1 MRATAPWPRLER
13 WAGVGLLAVL
23 SGLPTP
29 ATATSATLAT
39 PAAADAPRASATLE
53 AVVVGLV
60 LNGAVVAD
68 SQVVHLQGTGR
79 AAVFWLPLEQARGW
93 RMDVRGRAVRNIEGV
108 VHAAFCDGRDRCVYD
123 DSSALLNL
131 VLQAQDLQ
139 PLRVEPARRTAQPL
153 TDPDAVGGWLNY
165 DVSAWHIGGPGLA
178 LQLDGRS
185 YTPHGQAALR
195 LDGIYSAG
203 RGRRTALAALW
214 QVDKPEAGWSAQFG
228 SVGVADTVFSANL
241 PLWGLHLGSNAR
253 LQPMLP
259 TTLRPLVVV
268 PAADRALRADV
279 FVDGLYRQTAEVAYG
294 PYSVEVQPTQPGRGQ
309 IDIVSTDARGVQT
322 RSSLPFYQATQLLA
336 PGVTEWSLDAGWL
349 QDRPQ
354 DQSQSPA
361 RRLGVVSAGLG
372 RALDRMATLH
382 LQALAGDRTLRVAAA
397 VDTAHPRWGLTSVS
411 VIAQRTPT
419 QPQGQAWIGLAQEYL
434 SRTGSV
440 GVRAERAVQG
450 CAGPGAGAASGFA
463 ADPLSD
469 PLSDRLQR
477 PCQRL
482 SATAGA
488 DIDARW
494 SVSAALQAQR
504 ESQGRRTA
512 LSALALRLQ
521 TGGNSQLSLSLQ
533 SLQLGA
539 VRSRQVQLS
548 WTLPLS
554 PHWQGQVGAQQR
566 SGADTGLNT
575 AAQWSMQTVAPAG
588 EAAAQRTQV
597 YGSVGAQP
605 NLGLR
610 HAVRAAQLDWRAEG
624 HADNAGHQA
633 SAGVSGAI
641 GYAGG
646 RVFATR
652 RIDDAFVLV
661 EVGLPDLPVLLD
673 NREVARTNAAG
684 WAVVTEARAHQP
696 NVVGVDTAALP
707 IEYSMPRD
715 QQAVVPGS
723 TAGVVLRFD
732 LSDGGIALVVRDP
745 AGERLPTGA
754 VVQVSSQR
762 LPTAVTSRG
771 EVFVDR
777 SDRAANV
784 EVQLSGRTCRFRY
797 DPQNAVEVHRCVAA

>member
-13 WAGVGLLAVL
+13 WAGVGLLAAL

-29 ATATSATLAT
+29 ASAALAT
-39 PAAADAPRASATLE
+39 RAAADSPSASAALE
-53 AVVVGLV
+53 AVAVGLV

-68 SQVVHLQGTGR
+68 SQLVHLQGTGR

-93 RMDVRGRAVRNIEGV
+93 RMDVRGRAVRSIEGV
-108 VHAAFCDGRDRCVYD
+108 VHAAFCDGRDRCLYD

-131 VLQAQDLQ
+131 VLQPQDLQ
-139 PLRVEPARRTAQPL
+139 PLRVEPARRTAPPL

-228 SVGVADTVFSANL
+228 SVGVTENVFSANL
-241 PLWGLHLGSNAR
+241 PLLGLHLGSNAR

-354 DQSQSPA
+354 DRPQIPA

-382 LQALAGDRTLRVAAA
+382 LQTLAGDRTLRVAAA
-397 VDTAHPRWGLTSVS
+397 VDTAHPRWGLSSVS

-434 SRTGSV
+434 SRTGSI

-450 CAGPGAGAASGFA
+450 CAGLAAGVPSDVA

-469 PLSDRLQR
+469 RLSERLMR

-548 WTLPLS
+548 LTLPLS
-554 PHWQGQVGAQQR
+554 PQWQGQVGAQQR

-605 NLGLR
+605 DLGLR
-610 HAVRAAQLDWRAEG
+610 HAARAAQLDWRAEG
-624 HADNAGHQA
+624 HADNSGRQA

-715 QQAVVPGS
+715 QQDVVPG
-723 TAGVVLRFD
+723 TNAGVVLRFD
-732 LSDGGIALVVRDP
+732 LSDGGIALVVRDE
-745 AGERLPTGA
+745 AGGRLPTGA

-762 LPTAVTSRG
+762 LPTAVTSLG

-784 EVQLSGRTCRFRY
+784 EVQFSSRSCRFRY